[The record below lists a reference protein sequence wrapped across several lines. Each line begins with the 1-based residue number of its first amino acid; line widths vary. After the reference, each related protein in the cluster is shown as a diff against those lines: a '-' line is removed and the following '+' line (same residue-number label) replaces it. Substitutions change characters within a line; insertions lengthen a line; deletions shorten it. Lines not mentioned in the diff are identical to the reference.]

1 MTQPTHHVLYDPDG
15 LITGNLPL
23 DRGPHEALVDAVL
36 ALTEPETSLPP
47 RDYEQIALQL
57 TGAARA
63 VAADVE
69 RRSVTLPEGD
79 ERRTAAEETLT
90 AAERLLSHRSRGT
103 LQCAK
108 DRARLVKSLY
118 DRLDHLEGVAAADPA
133 T

>member
-1 MTQPTHHVLYDPDG
+1 MTHPTHHVLYDPDG
-15 LITGNLPL
+15 LITGSLPL
-23 DRGPHEALVDAVL
+23 DRRPHEALVDAVL
-36 ALTEPETSLPP
+36 ALNEPGTSLPP

-79 ERRTAAEETLT
+79 ERRTTAEEALT
-90 AAERLLSHRSRGT
+90 AADQLLGHRSQGT
-103 LQCAK
+103 LQCAQ
-108 DRARLVKSLY
+108 DRARLVKALY
-118 DRLDHLEGVAAADPA
+118 DSLDHLEGVADTDPA